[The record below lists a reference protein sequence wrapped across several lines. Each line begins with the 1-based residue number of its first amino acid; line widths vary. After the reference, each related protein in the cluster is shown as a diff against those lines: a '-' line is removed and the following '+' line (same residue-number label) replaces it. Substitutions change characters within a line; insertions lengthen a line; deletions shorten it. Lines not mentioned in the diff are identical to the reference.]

1 MTAWCSVVSP
11 CLSMCPRDSLGS
23 RYVLVS
29 NSSLRA
35 PFLRRERAKTR
46 APCWWEKKDSL
57 RRRRS
62 FSACWAESVATSRVC
77 QPACLLAEGVAYI
90 PAWKAD
96 QWRRCL
102 RTSWLG
108 FGVLCV
114 LPTFSLAVGV
124 LHVGR
129 DCCGSTL
136 IGVEVGVKIGCS
148 SLWSERFL
156 DIRWSGIPV
165 GHDVTQ
171 EAGQTACV

>member
-1 MTAWCSVVSP
+1 MVFRGLTLPQHVSP
-11 CLSMCPRDSLGS
+11 RLSRQSLCFGFEFLFAGALPAERES
-23 RYVLVS
+23 KNARAMLV
-29 NSSLRA
+29 R
-35 PFLRRERAKTR
+35 
-46 APCWWEKKDSL
+46 KKDSL

-62 FSACWAESVATSRVC
+62 FSACWDESVATSRVC